1 MQQRTGKYK
10 KRVRES
16 LDQPLVESLM
26 YRNFN
31 AVSPD
36 TPLHEVVDLL
46 LNRDNPEIP
55 IVTIEQDQGNLKGFI
70 SERDCVD
77 YFSNEIFYA
86 NPEITARSVTKRS
99 EIPPNISP
107 QTDIF
112 TAASV
117 MVHHDKHFL
126 PVIEN
131 KRLVGI
137 LSRQTLLKGLQDFR
151 NQSLALGEK
160 AASSVD
166 LSEIANHRFI
176 VNG

>member
-1 MQQRTGKYK
+1 MC
-10 KRVRES
+10 
-16 LDQPLVESLM
+16 
-26 YRNFN
+26 RNFH
-31 AVSPD
+31 AALPD

-46 LNRDNPEIP
+46 IKRDNPDIP
-55 IVTIEQDQGNLKGFI
+55 IITIDRVHGNFIGFI

-86 NPEITARSVTKRS
+86 NPDITAQSVTKRIDVS
-99 EIPPNISP
+99 MDITP

-112 TAASV
+112 TAASE
-117 MVHHDKHFL
+117 MAHHDKLFL
-126 PVIEN
+126 PVLEN
-131 KRLVGI
+131 KRLVGM
-137 LSRQTLLKGLQDFR
+137 LSRQILLKGLQDFR
-151 NQSLALGEK
+151 HRTLALEGK

>member
-16 LDQPLVESLM
+16 LNQPLVESFM
-26 YRNFN
+26 YRNFHT
-31 AVSPD
+31 VSPD

-46 LNRDNPEIP
+46 LKRDDSDIP
-55 IVTIEQDQGNLKGFI
+55 IVMIDQNHGNLKGFI

-86 NPEITARSVTKRS
+86 NPDITARSVTKHNDV
-99 EIPPNISP
+99 PPNITP

-112 TAASV
+112 TAAS
-117 MVHHDKHFL
+117 MIVHHDKHFL
-126 PVIEN
+126 PVFEN

-160 AASSVD
+160 AASPVD
-166 LSEIANHRFI
+166 LSKIANHRFI

>member
-1 MQQRTGKYK
+1 VQQRTGKNR
-10 KRVRES
+10 KRVRQS
-16 LDQPLVESLM
+16 IDQPNVESLM
-26 YRNFN
+26 YRNFH
-31 AVSPD
+31 AAFPD

-46 LNRDNPEIP
+46 LKRDNPDIP
-55 IVTIEQDQGNLKGFI
+55 LVTIDQVHGKLMGFI

-86 NPEITARSVTKRS
+86 NPDITANSVTKRS
-99 EIPPNISP
+99 DIPPNITP

-112 TAASV
+112 TAASE

-126 PVIEN
+126 PVFEN
-131 KRLVGI
+131 GQLVGL

-160 AASSVD
+160 ATSSVD